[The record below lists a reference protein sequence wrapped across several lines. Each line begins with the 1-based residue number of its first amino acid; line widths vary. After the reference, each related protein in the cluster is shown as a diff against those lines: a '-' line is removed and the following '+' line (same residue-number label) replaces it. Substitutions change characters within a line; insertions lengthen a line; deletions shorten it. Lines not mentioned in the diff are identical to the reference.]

1 MKYYYD
7 FHIHSCL
14 SPCGDEDMTPNNIVN
29 MSLLKGLDVIAL
41 TDHNTMKNCPS
52 ILELAE
58 ASGLLVIPG
67 MEIQTREDVHIV
79 ALFPNIEAAASVE
92 ALLDE
97 HRLMLA
103 HKPEKFGQQLIMNAK
118 DEIIEEYPITLL
130 ASIDIGVDQLIC
142 MVSDR
147 GGVVFPAHINKQANS
162 VLGNL
167 GFLPE
172 DWPIGAVEIFKAEE
186 NKELAEQ
193 YAQQYKILN
202 NSDAHYLQEISESV
216 NSIDIPALTV
226 DEVIK
231 YLRET

>member
-1 MKYYYD
+1 MKFYYD

-29 MSLLKGLDVIAL
+29 MSLIKGLNVIAL

-52 ILELAE
+52 ILEAAE
-58 ASGLLVIPG
+58 ESGLLVIPG

-79 ALFPNIEAAASVE
+79 ALFPNLEAASHVE

-97 HRLMLA
+97 HRLMLP
-103 HKPEKFGQQLIMNAK
+103 HKPEKFGRQVIMNEK

-130 ASIDIGVDQLIC
+130 ASIDIGIDQLIR
-142 MVSDR
+142 MVGDS

-167 GFLPE
+167 GFIPE
-172 DWPIGAVEIFKAEE
+172 DWPIGAIEVFKADE
-186 NKELAEQ
+186 NMDLVAK
-193 YAQQYKILN
+193 YSGRFKILK
-202 NSDAHYLQEISESV
+202 NSDAHYLQDISEPV
-216 NSIDIPALTV
+216 NTIDIPALTI